1 MPNTRTLIPLFSPF
15 ATMSTH
21 LHIHT
26 HMRRCISR
34 PASTLPFH
42 KHIRPTRLPFI
53 TQTPRRSI
61 TTTTPTPYR
70 STEDKTPTANPPSTP
85 PEESA
90 RDHIEAILENNRSW
104 AQYTY
109 SNDPELFPT
118 LSKGQSPK
126 ILWIGCCDSR
136 VPETTILGLK
146 PGDVFVHRNI
156 ANIVSPT
163 DLNSL
168 SAIEYAVVYLKV
180 ERIYLCGHTSCGGV
194 VGALANKKLGKID
207 TWLVPLRQ
215 LRLRHAKEL
224 ESLDDAA
231 KAKKLVEL
239 NVAHGVEM
247 LRQNPDVLEA
257 IEERGLTVHGLVYS
271 LESGQLY
278 AVDVDEET
286 HVHELRKEAF
296 EVVA

>member
-1 MPNTRTLIPLFSPF
+1 MTSPS
-15 ATMSTH
+15 A
-21 LHIHT
+21 
-26 HMRRCISR
+26 
-34 PASTLPFH
+34 
-42 KHIRPTRLPFI
+42 
-53 TQTPRRSI
+53 
-61 TTTTPTPYR
+61 YR
-70 STEDKTPTANPPSTP
+70 STENGDPATTNTTTNTNDTDS
-85 PEESA
+85 SA
-90 RDHIEAILENNRSW
+90 VDSGKQHIESVLSNNRSW

-163 DLNSL
+163 DLNAL

-207 TWLVPLRQ
+207 TWLMPLRQ
-215 LRLRHAKEL
+215 LRLSHAKEL
-224 ESLDDAA
+224 EGLDGAA

-247 LRQNPDVLEA
+247 LRQNPDVIEA
-257 IEERGLTVHGLVYS
+257 VSSRGLTVHGLVYN

-278 AVDVDEET
+278 TVDVDEET
-286 HVHELRKEAF
+286 HVHEQRKEAF
-296 EVVA
+296 SVVA

>member
-1 MPNTRTLIPLFSPF
+1 M
-15 ATMSTH
+15 
-21 LHIHT
+21 
-26 HMRRCISR
+26 
-34 PASTLPFH
+34 
-42 KHIRPTRLPFI
+42 
-53 TQTPRRSI
+53 
-61 TTTTPTPYR
+61 TTPHDYR
-70 STEDKTPTANPPSTP
+70 STEKLTPADPSP
-85 PEESA
+85 APAPDSA
-90 RDHIEAILENNRSW
+90 KDHIESILNNNRNW

-168 SAIEYAVVYLKV
+168 AAIEYAVVYLKV

-215 LRLRHAKEL
+215 LRHNHARDL
-224 ESLDDAA
+224 EGLDGAE

-247 LRQNPDVLEA
+247 LRQNPDVIEA
-257 IEERGLTVHGLVYS
+257 VAERGLTVHGLVYN

-278 AVDVDEET
+278 TIDVDEEK
-286 HVHELRKEAF
+286 HAYESRNEAF
-296 EVVA
+296 KVEA